1 MADRRNS
8 ERDRRRRPDDRR
20 RSDEY
25 RRQESR
31 RQYDSQSRPEGRR
44 QNPERRRPEERMSAE
59 ERRRREEIRRRN
71 ERRRSEDRRSY
82 EERSAVRREPENY
95 GERRR
100 PSKKEVRRQKEELRR
115 KRKRKRIMLLVS
127 EIVVL
132 AVLCVVAYGVMKLD
146 KIDYT
151 KLDKGKLEVYRD
163 TGPYTNIALFGLD
176 SRDGE
181 IDGGVRSDCMMVASI
196 NNETD
201 DVRIISIYR
210 DTLLKQEDG
219 EFAKANSAYAR
230 GGPQAAIAL
239 MNRNL
244 DLDIQNYVSVNFNS
258 LVDIVD
264 ALGGIE
270 IELTEEERVHM
281 NNYQVETAEVVG
293 QAVQEVE
300 EAGLQ
305 KLNGVQAVSY
315 SRIRYTDGGDY
326 KRAERQRLVLQK
338 IVEKAQKANLL
349 TLNKLLDKVLPQIS
363 TSFSQTQLLGIA
375 ANALSYK
382 IGEMRG
388 FPFEVAGT
396 DRIAG
401 DNASYVI
408 PVGIANNVTQL
419 HQFLFAEENYV
430 PSEIV
435 QSISNE
441 VSELS
446 GIYPENE

>member
-1 MADRRNS
+1 
-8 ERDRRRRPDDRR
+8 
-20 RSDEY
+20 
-25 RRQESR
+25 
-31 RQYDSQSRPEGRR
+31 
-44 QNPERRRPEERMSAE
+44 MSAE

-82 EERSAVRREPENY
+82 EERSAVRREPEDY

-115 KRKRKRIMLLVS
+115 KRKRKRIILLVS
-127 EIVVL
+127 ELVIL

-196 NNETD
+196 NNKTD
-201 DVRIISIYR
+201 EVKIISVYR

-244 DLDIQNYVSVNFNS
+244 DLDIQNYISVNFNS
-258 LVDIVD
+258 LVDIID

-270 IELTEEERVHM
+270 IELTEEERIHM

-338 IVEKAQKANLL
+338 MAEKAQKANLL

-363 TSFSQTQLLGIA
+363 TSFSQAQLLGMA
-375 ANALSYK
+375 TNALSYK
-382 IGEMRG
+382 IGEMKG

-396 DRIAG
+396 DKIAG
-401 DNASYVI
+401 DKASYVI

-419 HQFLFAEENYV
+419 HRFLFDEENYV
-430 PSEIV
+430 PSDIV

>member
-8 ERDRRRRPDDRR
+8 ERERRRQPDDRR

-25 RRQESR
+25 RRPK
-31 RQYDSQSRPEGRR
+31 RQ
-44 QNPERRRPEERMSAE
+44 QNPERNRQEERMRAE
-59 ERRRREEIRRRN
+59 ERRRREEIRRKN
-71 ERRRSEDRRSY
+71 ERRKSEDRRSY
-82 EERSAVRREPENY
+82 EERSSDRRNEY
-95 GERRR
+95 GEPRR
-100 PSKKEVRRQKEELRR
+100 PSRKEVRRQKEELRR
-115 KRKRKRIMLLVS
+115 KRKRKRIIFLVS
-127 EIVVL
+127 ELVIL
-132 AVLCVVAYGVMKLD
+132 AVLCVVAYGIMKLD

-151 KLDKGKLEVYRD
+151 KLDKDKLEVYRD

-201 DVRIISIYR
+201 EVKIVSIYR
-210 DTLLKQEDG
+210 DTLLKQENG
-219 EFAKANSAYAR
+219 EFAKANSAYAK
-230 GGPQAAIAL
+230 GGPQEAIAL

-244 DLDIQNYVSVNFNS
+244 DLDIHNYISVNFNS
-258 LVDIVD
+258 LVDIID
-264 ALGGIE
+264 AIGGIE
-270 IELTEEERVHM
+270 IELTEEERVHL

-293 QAVQEVE
+293 QSVQEVE

-326 KRAERQRLVLQK
+326 KRTERQRLVLQK
-338 IVEKAQKANLL
+338 IAEKAQKANLL

-363 TSFSQTQLLGIA
+363 TSFSQTQLLGMA
-375 ANALSYK
+375 ANALSYQ
-382 IGEMRG
+382 IGEMKG

-396 DRIAG
+396 DKIAG

-419 HQFLFAEENYV
+419 HQFLFGEENYV

-435 QSISNE
+435 QEISSE

>member
-8 ERDRRRRPDDRR
+8 ERNAGRHPEKRRRPDDRR
-20 RSDEY
+20 RSDD
-25 RRQESR
+25 RRESSVRRGQSGRQRSESR
-31 RQYDSQSRPEGRR
+31 QRPEG
-44 QNPERRRPEERMSAE
+44 RRRPEERSGME
-59 ERRRREEIRRRN
+59 ERRRPA
-71 ERRRSEDRRSY
+71 DRRSY
-82 EERSAVRREPENY
+82 EERSASRRDES
-95 GERRR
+95 GERR
-100 PSKKEVRRQKEELRR
+100 PSKKEVRRQKEL
-115 KRKRKRIMLLVS
+115 KRKKRRRKRIMLLTA
-127 EIVVL
+127 EILIL

-151 KLDKGKLEVYRD
+151 QLDKDKLEVYRD

-196 NNETD
+196 NNETN
-201 DVRIISIYR
+201 DVKIVSVYR
-210 DTLLKQEDG
+210 DTLLKQENG
-219 EFAKANSAYAR
+219 EFAKANSAYAT
-230 GGPQAAIAL
+230 GGPQEAIAL

-264 ALGGIE
+264 TLGGIE
-270 IELTEEERVHM
+270 IEITEEERVHM

-293 QAVQEVE
+293 QQVHEVE

-305 KLNGVQAVSY
+305 NLNGVQAVSY
-315 SRIRYTDGGDY
+315 SRIRYTDGGDF

-338 IVEKAQKANLL
+338 IVEKAQKANLK
-349 TLNKLLDKVLPQIS
+349 TLDKLLDKVLPQIS

-382 IGEMRG
+382 IGEMKG
-388 FPFEVAGT
+388 FPFEIAGT
-396 DRIAG
+396 DKIAG

-408 PVGIANNVTQL
+408 PVGIAKNVTEL
-419 HQFLFAEENYV
+419 HQFLFNEENYV

-435 QSISNE
+435 QTISNE